1 MTVIAVLAALVAL
14 VITGAPTQA
23 SEMDDQI
30 ERAARKLYVFTTTLK
45 DDDIKIA
52 SKDGVVTLTGTVSEE
67 SSRLLA
73 QETAASMHGVKSV
86 NNKLE
91 IKGLRPEENSDG
103 WIAAR
108 VKAVLFFHRS
118 VSGIKTQVAVKD
130 RVVTLRGEADSQAQR
145 ELTTE
150 YAKDAEGVKDVINEM
165 TVSKTPKT
173 EKATAA
179 DPKTEKATIAVSI
192 DDTSITAQV
201 KVSML
206 FHRSTQVLKTHVE
219 TENGVVTLTGTT
231 RNMAE
236 IDLVTKLVE
245 DVSGVK
251 KVNNRMTVAEPKG
264 K

>member
-1 MTVIAVLAALVAL
+1 MKTMHLIVIAAVLLALTVICMPVR
-14 VITGAPTQA
+14 A

-130 RVVTLRGEADSQAQR
+130 RAVTLRGEASSQAQR

-165 TVSKTPKT
+165 TVSKT
-173 EKATAA
+173 
-179 DPKTEKATIAVSI
+179 PKTEKATIAVSI